1 MSADAEPIC
10 DVNALRGMVDLFQ
23 DAFNGALSDFLRN
36 ATRYA
41 HEIAEAVPAQKW
53 DEVHAVSHKLKSSA
67 AMFGFPRLGSISAKI
82 EATAAGKKYDVLP
95 ALSAELKETLTATQD
110 MVAPLQQAPSL
121 SFENWA
127 NRPTG

>member
-23 DAFNGALSDFLRN
+23 GEFCGALSDFLRN

-41 HEIAEAVPAQKW
+41 HEIAEAVVAQKW
-53 DEVHAVSHKLKSSA
+53 DDVRAVSHKLKSSA
-67 AMFGFPRLGSISAKI
+67 AMFGFPRLGGLSAKI
-82 EATAAGKKYDVLP
+82 EAMTVAMKYDVLP
-95 ALSAELKETLTATQD
+95 PLAAELTATLAATQD
-110 MVAPLQQAPSL
+110 MVAPLHQDPSL

-127 NRPTG
+127 SHPAS